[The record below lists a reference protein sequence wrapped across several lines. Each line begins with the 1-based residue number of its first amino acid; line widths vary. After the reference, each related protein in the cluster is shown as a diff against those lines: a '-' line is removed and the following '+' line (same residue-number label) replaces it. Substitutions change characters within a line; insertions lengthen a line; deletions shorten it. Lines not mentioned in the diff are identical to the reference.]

1 MHLTLLNYA
10 RSQDR
15 IRVLQSAEMDFRRK
29 IMSSIKNLISA
40 LCSVVLAGVVGLSS
54 PVIASTPDGE
64 TPANEG
70 VCDSLNGATPGLY
83 GLCVAYCEAQDLDIL
98 ATRSRRT
105 LKSWETTT
113 RRSRSAIRICH
124 ACRRLSLLD
133 CAVILTR
140 FLQLPESRPA
150 RLWATSL
157 RSKMRFMRSM
167 ASHSVHE
174 LTRIACSVAIWTGQ
188 VPVHQYPGHLEALL
202 SKKLLPVRPRYVTAC
217 SGL

>member
-70 VCDSLNGATPGLY
+70 VCDPLKLDGITKGLY
-83 GLCVAYCEAQDLDIL
+83 GLCVAYCEAQDLDVVGDKEPPNSKILGNYRKKMNPGDPDMPCL
-98 ATRSRRT
+98 ATPCPCWDEAEIAAVANSGT
-105 LKSWETTT
+105 
-113 RRSRSAIRICH
+113 AICNSTATIGQIRNASVFAQIDT
-124 ACRRLSLLD
+124 A
-133 CAVILTR
+133 
-140 FLQLPESRPA
+140 RP
-150 RLWATSL
+150 L
-157 RSKMRFMRSM
+157 
-167 ASHSVHE
+167 
-174 LTRIACSVAIWTGQ
+174 C
-188 VPVHQYPGHLEALL
+188 
-202 SKKLLPVRPRYVTAC
+202 RYVDRDTATQRMNADFTAEEAQSC
-217 SGL
+217 YSIVIDACAAIGQ